1 MVQSQA
7 MIPSTLIETLWTTGA
22 TNCTYCTG
30 RLDFFLL
37 LKKQVVCCT
46 WFYLDWLNWPMNAWW
61 PMRLQWHEHLGA
73 SDMVGT
79 YRKECCGNTKII
91 SNDSSVTSHS
101 SVLEVQHC
109 YSYCVPS
116 YSSQWFN
123 DEIME
128 ASRPSQ
134 VHVVAKCC
142 LQNLRGKGKGKFVP
156 ASTALHHSRKTHKS
170 LEV

>member
-1 MVQSQA
+1 
-7 MIPSTLIETLWTTGA
+7 
-22 TNCTYCTG
+22 
-30 RLDFFLL
+30 
-37 LKKQVVCCT
+37 
-46 WFYLDWLNWPMNAWW
+46 
-61 PMRLQWHEHLGA
+61 
-73 SDMVGT
+73 MVGT